1 MGIPA
6 SHIQDVVTAYLV
18 RHPEEHELLRPLLDR
33 IDAGQ
38 DLTRRTEF
46 GGHVTAS
53 GVVVNDANEVLLI
66 HHRASGRRIQ
76 PGGHCEPCDSTLP
89 GAARREI
96 AEETGV
102 TELEPCCGGAP
113 VQIDVHPISARPD
126 KGEPAHTHFDIRYLF
141 RTRGTVEVTLQAD
154 EVAGADW
161 CGPSELGSP
170 VLRARVL
177 AALGR
182 PQPDRPAAAAR

>member
-1 MGIPA
+1 
-6 SHIQDVVTAYLV
+6 VT
-18 RHPEEHELLRPLLDR
+18 
-33 IDAGQ
+33 
-38 DLTRRTEF
+38 T
-46 GGHVTAS
+46 S
-53 GVVVNDANEVLLI
+53 GVVVDDADEVLLI

-76 PGGHCEPCDSTLP
+76 PGGHCEPSDSTLP
-89 GAARREI
+89 DAVRREI

-113 VQIDVHPISARPD
+113 IQIDVHPISARPA
-126 KGEPAHTHFDIRYLF
+126 KGEPAHTHFDVRYLF
-141 RTRGTVEVTLQAD
+141 RTRGTAEVTLQAD
-154 EVAGADW
+154 EVAGAEW
-161 CGPSELGSP
+161 CGPSELGDP